1 MNAPLPPRTRRRR
14 WLTLASRGLL
24 LALALLLLALLLLQ
38 TQFARGLLLRAA
50 GAALDLQLEAG
61 RIELGLRGTP
71 RLQLEDLSVRHN
83 GEDTLHARR
92 IAVTLPWR
100 TLRGFG
106 KTLEFDRIEL
116 DAPLLHLPA
125 LQRWLAARPESGESR
140 IPTLR
145 HGLRLRDGR
154 IRNDDWAIEG
164 LSIDLPALHPEQP
177 ATLQVRGSYRAA
189 TLTLP
194 ASLAIT
200 LDSPQALLTKRAS
213 AIRSTGQLELRG
225 DGWSLP
231 AQVVLAG
238 PLQLGRDSALLRPAK
253 LGIAARFVQSNAST
267 PFRLGL
273 YGPMAFNEAS
283 WRFVPATLVLDGDG
297 PVPDLQARGSVSFG
311 KRLVLHLDGALKD
324 WPQRWPTLPL
334 PPSRVPLGFSLD
346 YKGAPDL
353 QEDATLALHRDDTRF
368 EARFRLPELQRWL
381 DAENGDPLPPLA
393 GRLSTPRVTLDGV
406 TLEGVEIELDDSP

>member
-1 MNAPLPPRTRRRR
+1 MNADAPPRSRLRRR
-14 WLTLASRGLL
+14 LTFAGRALL

-38 TQFARGLLLRAA
+38 TQFVRGLLLRAG
-50 GAALDLQLEAG
+50 GAALDLELRAG
-61 RIELGLRGTP
+61 RIDIALRGGP
-71 RLQLEDLSVRHN
+71 QLSLDDLRAQDAA
-83 GEDTLHARR
+83 GRALLRARR
-92 IAVTLPWR
+92 AHLALPWS
-100 TLRGFG
+100 TLRSFG
-106 KTLEFDRIEL
+106 KTLDIERIEL
-116 DAPLLHLPA
+116 DGPSLDLPA
-125 LQRWLAARPESGESR
+125 LQRWLAARPPGETR
-140 IPTLR
+140 IPVLR
-145 HGLRLRDGR
+145 RGLSLRDGR
-154 IRNDDWAIEG
+154 IANDDWAIE
-164 LSIDLPALHPEQP
+164 DLDIELPSLRPRQP
-177 ATLQVRGSYRAA
+177 LQMQVAGRYRAA
-189 TLTLP
+189 ALTVP
-194 ASLAIT
+194 AELAIR
-200 LDSPQALLTKRAS
+200 LESLQALLDGRAS
-213 AIRSTGQLELRG
+213 GISGSGRLTLRG
-225 DGWSLP
+225 ADWSLP

-334 PPSRVPLGFSLD
+334 PPSRAPLGFSLD

-393 GRLSTPRVTLDGV
+393 GKLSTPRVALDGV